1 MGRLGVVGVS
11 VAKDIFWLQ
20 SIDLEVLK
28 GALGD
33 R

>member
-1 MGRLGVVGVS
+1 MGELGVVGVS
-11 VAKDIFWLQ
+11 VAKDIIWLLG
-20 SIDLEVLK
+20 IDLEVSK